1 MPRSLLDVLMA
12 ARHPSFGA
20 PITSRSGTNT
30 SSRKIS
36 PKPVSPPSWAIG
48 RTVTPLAFRSNMK
61 YVSPRCRS
69 TAGSERNSPKPMSAN
84 GARELQIF
92 CPLSSQPPSTLLA
105 VERSDARSLPDS
117 GSDQACAQICSPLA
131 IFGRIRS
138 SCSAV
143 PCANSV
149 GASIEVPL
157 ALARPGAPARKYSSS
172 NTIQCSSGASR
183 PPYLAGQVITDRPA
197 SNSTRSQ

>member
-1 MPRSLLDVLMA
+1 MP
-12 ARHPSFGA
+12 
-20 PITSRSGTNT
+20 I
-30 SSRKIS
+30 
-36 PKPVSPPSWAIG
+36 
-48 RTVTPLAFRSNMK
+48 
-61 YVSPRCRS
+61 
-69 TAGSERNSPKPMSAN
+69 SAN

-92 CPLSSQPPSTLLA
+92 CPFSSQPPSVLVA
-105 VERSDARSLPDS
+105 VDRSDARSLPDS

-138 SCSAV
+138 SCSSV

-172 NTIQCSSGASR
+172 NTTQCSSGASR
-183 PPYLAGQVITDRPA
+183 PPYFFGQVITDRPA
-197 SNSTRSQ
+197 SNSTWSQCRCCAKPSALS

>member
-1 MPRSLLDVLMA
+1 M
-12 ARHPSFGA
+12 
-20 PITSRSGTNT
+20 
-30 SSRKIS
+30 
-36 PKPVSPPSWAIG
+36 G

-61 YVSPRCRS
+61 YVNPLCRS
-69 TAGSERNSPKPMSAN
+69 AAGSDRNSPNPISAN

-92 CPLSSQPPSTLLA
+92 CPLSSHPPSVLVA
-105 VERSDARSLPDS
+105 VDRSDARSLPDS
-117 GSDQACAQICSPLA
+117 GSDQAWAQICSPLA

-138 SCSAV
+138 SCSSV

-172 NTIQCSSGASR
+172 NTTQCSSGASR
-183 PPYLAGQVITDRPA
+183 PPYFFGQVITDRPA
-197 SNSTRSQ
+197 SNNTRSQCRCWAKPSALS